1 MDFTCT
7 YCHNLK
13 IKCLVRLCFISDKP
27 GISVICKVECEC
39 VKNLLIYVHN
49 VEPNCINFFQILNY
63 MICDARKSVCL
74 CI

>member
-7 YCHNLK
+7 YCHNLQ

-39 VKNLLIYVHN
+39 VKNLLIIHKL
-49 VEPNCINFFQILNY
+49 ELNCIIFF
-63 MICDARKSVCL
+63 KF
-74 CI
+74 